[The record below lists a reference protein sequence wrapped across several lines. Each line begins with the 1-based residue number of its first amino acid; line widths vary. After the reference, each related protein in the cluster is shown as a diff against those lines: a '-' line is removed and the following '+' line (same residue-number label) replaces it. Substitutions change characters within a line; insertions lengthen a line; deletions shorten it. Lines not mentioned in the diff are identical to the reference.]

1 MEFLPNVKYVAEA
14 IQDFPDYVS
23 EAIPL
28 GYCNHYFQKGGQYEL
43 ELTCLPRI
51 NNYGEVTIDF
61 EARILDG
68 SLDGYDRPCGVEFH
82 NAEAFN
88 RYFRV
93 KEAEGN

>member
-14 IQDFPDYVS
+14 IQDCSGYISGAVS
-23 EAIPL
+23 F
-28 GYCNHYFQKGGQYEL
+28 GYCNHYFQEDGQYEL

-51 NNYGEVTIDF
+51 NSYGEITIDF
-61 EARILDG
+61 EARVLDG